1 MLIPPWTIFP
11 SSQKD
16 QISSYNL
23 LTQHLEM
30 TETVK
35 WKDRWGQFL
44 QRRVKENGGV
54 CLKYT
59 GSFQKLAKLA
69 RASREF
75 LNEACW

>member
-1 MLIPPWTIFP
+1 
-11 SSQKD
+11 
-16 QISSYNL
+16 
-23 LTQHLEM
+23 M